1 LCPARLRYLR
11 RRDMY
16 SAAREQVPT
25 APPDLAIPAP
35 QATQALRPQSLAKLL
50 VLGPRPLAALS
61 SAAPVHPV
69 KLLTR
74 LGPER
79 RPMAPHVLLR
89 VARVIRAQ
97 RLLSLAVQADPGPLL
112 LVVLILMVVRRIP
125 VFRKVTPPLLA
136 ETLLRLA
143 PAIPAPVL
151 LAGMIIMEFVINI
164 KAVALLIVVWV
175 KPHLVSI
182 RSVRPPAPLR
192 LKCIAI

>member
-1 LCPARLRYLR
+1 
-11 RRDMY
+11 
-16 SAAREQVPT
+16 
-25 APPDLAIPAP
+25 
-35 QATQALRPQSLAKLL
+35 
-50 VLGPRPLAALS
+50 
-61 SAAPVHPV
+61 
-69 KLLTR
+69 
-74 LGPER
+74 
-79 RPMAPHVLLR
+79 MAPHVLLR